1 MGSELRAA
9 SLRLGPEGQLDS
21 LFAPGFGQA
30 SEHLKDFRC
39 LVTSAISQITWLDSR
54 TDTLTGNSVRI
65 P

>member
-39 LVTSAISQITWLDSR
+39 LVTSAISHVT
-54 TDTLTGNSVRI
+54 
-65 P
+65 

>member
-39 LVTSAISQITWLDSR
+39 LVTSAISQIT
-54 TDTLTGNSVRI
+54 
-65 P
+65 